1 MILLCFGAYAVIPDP
16 FGRRYDGI
24 APSNIF
30 RLKPETQLQSPSP
43 LQTPLPV
50 LKLTGVTTMLGYKL
64 ALLKT
69 QPLVKPGQPSAEQN
83 LMLAEGQSEG
93 DIEVLEI
100 DEKSGRVKVSNSG
113 TIMTLTF
120 EKDGLKQTPPLP
132 TAPPN
137 LGSNVPVP
145 TPTGINPPP
154 QSGMVYPG
162 QKPIPSRYHPT
173 GMVPSPVTLP
183 GGASPAPANP
193 TPASVPAQPQTN
205 ISPAQLTSDEQAV
218 ISELEREMLART
230 NALLNSATAFA
241 ATSTPPAR
249 VLAPQ

>member
-1 MILLCFGAYAVIPDP
+1 
-16 FGRRYDGI
+16 
-24 APSNIF
+24 
-30 RLKPETQLQSPSP
+30 
-43 LQTPLPV
+43 
-50 LKLTGVTTMLGYKL
+50 
-64 ALLKT
+64 
-69 QPLVKPGQPSAEQN
+69 
-83 LMLAEGQSEG
+83 MLAEGQSEG